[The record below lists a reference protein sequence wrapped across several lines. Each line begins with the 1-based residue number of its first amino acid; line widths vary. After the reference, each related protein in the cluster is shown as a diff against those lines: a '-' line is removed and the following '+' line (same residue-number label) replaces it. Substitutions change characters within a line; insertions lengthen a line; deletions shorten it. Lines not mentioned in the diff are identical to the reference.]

1 MDMLVRMTTTLHPM
15 TINGALRKLGRP
27 TRSPKAAKPL
37 EPLAVGEVQQR
48 TFNCPTC
55 ARPLAIGAPIC
66 LGCGTRLLF
75 GVKARIAGGFVLV
88 GLVVGVLLGGGL
100 AYLGSQ
106 GSGPG
111 PGPGVADL
119 GPTASHPP
127 AASGAVV
134 SPPPVKPADVGIPS
148 GAVSA
153 MRQAAILDAR
163 LAAETAQLR
172 GLLHRKSTQPI
183 DIARVLRSLNT
194 DATFGVDLAPAIAP
208 WSAAAAYSNDLGA
221 FYRAVRDSSV
231 AGLRPTLSDAAAYRA
246 AGFRM
251 STLLA
256 KLPPLRA
263 TAAGIVAAAGLAP
276 LVPPTPAP
284 SAVPASAV
292 PASATPASA
301 AP

>member
-1 MDMLVRMTTTLHPM
+1 M
-15 TINGALRKLGRP
+15 
-27 TRSPKAAKPL
+27 
-37 EPLAVGEVQQR
+37 
-48 TFNCPTC
+48 
-55 ARPLAIGAPIC
+55 PI
-66 LGCGTRLLF
+66 
-75 GVKARIAGGFVLV
+75 
-88 GLVVGVLLGGGL
+88 
-100 AYLGSQ
+100 
-106 GSGPG
+106 
-111 PGPGVADL
+111 
-119 GPTASHPP
+119 
-127 AASGAVV
+127 SGAVV

-284 SAVPASAV
+284 SGVPASAV
-292 PASATPASA
+292 PASA